1 MYETR
6 GGARHFQGVLFLEV
20 GTHSVGGLKHPWHR
34 KSGHIVWWGLK
45 HLWHRKHSFRGMI
58 VVGTVKTPHLGTVSQ
73 VWSLRDEFQVS
84 SLSAQRE
91 LGIQD
96 GGAGC
101 SLISL

>member
-1 MYETR
+1 M
-6 GGARHFQGVLFLEV
+6 
-20 GTHSVGGLKHPWHR
+20 
-34 KSGHIVWWGLK
+34 WGSEAPVA
-45 HLWHRKHSFRGMI
+45 WKHSFRGMI

-101 SLISL
+101 SLIGL

>member
-1 MYETR
+1 M
-6 GGARHFQGVLFLEV
+6 G
-20 GTHSVGGLKHPWHR
+20 
-34 KSGHIVWWGLK
+34 GLK

-101 SLISL
+101 SLIGL